1 MRTNATK
8 HVILGGIRGHSRH
21 GVGSPHSG
29 GIQDVDGRQD
39 SGRHCNS
46 GTGLD
51 INILDIAEDIVDPEE
66 LSSLGL
72 FLSGGFSAAQE
83 VFLSTVESL
92 FLSSPE

>member
-39 SGRHCNS
+39 SGRHRKT

-51 INILDIAEDIVDPEE
+51 IDILDIAEDIVDPED

-72 FLSGGFSAAQE
+72 FLSVGSSAGQE
-83 VFLSTVESL
+83 VFLS
-92 FLSSPE
+92 SPE